1 MAFIEPGPRRV
12 PRPQREDCGSF
23 FSTGPW
29 KGKASACLRICS
41 HPTSF
46 QSWQQA
52 DLAEVNMA
60 CLISLNRACGTG
72 PEGTCWSLYICQ
84 DLFCASPVR
93 FWDQRQRIA
102 RIWPQGSQSRGYD
115 WGEQREKGYLPYL
128 GYSVRKRG
136 ASWGRVIQKNGGSK

>member
-52 DLAEVNMA
+52 DLAEVNMT
-60 CLISLNRACGTG
+60 CLISLKVYHPRDRAWGYLLITIHLSRLVLCLTCEILR
-72 PEGTCWSLYICQ
+72 PETEKSQ
-84 DLFCASPVR
+84 DLASGIPV
-93 FWDQRQRIA
+93 
-102 RIWPQGSQSRGYD
+102 QGVWLRRAERERVPSLPGIQCKETGSLLGKD
-115 WGEQREKGYLPYL
+115 DPEEWG
-128 GYSVRKRG
+128 V
-136 ASWGRVIQKNGGSK
+136 